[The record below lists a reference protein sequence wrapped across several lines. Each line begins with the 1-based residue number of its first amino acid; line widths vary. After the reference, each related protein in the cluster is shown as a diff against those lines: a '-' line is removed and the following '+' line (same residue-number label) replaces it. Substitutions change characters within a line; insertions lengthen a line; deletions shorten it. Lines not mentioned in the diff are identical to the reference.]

1 VFENRVLRRI
11 FGPKRDEMAGGWR
24 RQHNEELHNLYASP
38 NIQVIKVRMMM
49 WEEHVARME
58 EVRNAYKIWLGN
70 LKGKNYSEDRGIVWK
85 INVRIDLREIGW
97 EDVDWMHLNQDSDLW
112 RVLVNTVMNHRV
124 L

>member
-1 VFENRVLRRI
+1 
-11 FGPKRDEMAGGWR
+11 
-24 RQHNEELHNLYASP
+24 LYASP

-97 EDVDWMHLNQDSDLW
+97 EDVDWMHLTQDSDQW